1 MFTVHQVNNGYI
13 VRDEFGAKVG
23 WFQEKYYADLFCSL
37 VNAAAQQSRAGGRR
51 TESAKKV
58 NWCSGVVFASRRR

>member
-37 VNAAAQQSRAGGRR
+37 VNDTAQQGVQRTGLTVRKIQRLVGTPRR
-51 TESAKKV
+51 
-58 NWCSGVVFASRRR
+58 